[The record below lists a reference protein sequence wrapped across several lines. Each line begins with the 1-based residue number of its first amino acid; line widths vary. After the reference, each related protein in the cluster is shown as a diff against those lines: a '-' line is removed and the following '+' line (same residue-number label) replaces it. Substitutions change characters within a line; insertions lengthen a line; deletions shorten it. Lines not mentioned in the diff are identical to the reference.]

1 MYVCMHARVHVCVFH
16 LRLLRSLVCWELDR
30 EARDTCILPCASWRV
45 LLLSNDAVSSLSK
58 LVSLKSSGTP
68 AMYSTS
74 ELVTVRV
81 YESASEALERYL

>member
-30 EARDTCILPCASWRV
+30 EARDTCILPCANWRV

-81 YESASEALERYL
+81 